1 MTVLS
6 VENAGDSL
14 KGWLCRYLYQVRP
27 GIYVGNISGKIR
39 DLIWKNIMTTPDI
52 EAALLWDNNTEQGF
66 SSKIKGDP
74 RRKIEDIEGLQWI
87 TIEKVLSHLSFKAK
101 KDTKKELICHLLETG
116 TITKVLFQDG
126 LLFPLKKRLAELM
139 RENENDVIN
148 FICFVAALHDIGKIH
163 PHFQMMIEND
173 NELLHGF
180 NIHDTQNFRHE
191 QYGEFVLKTL
201 DSPYFNSLPE
211 KRRKAAAE
219 MIALHHLGHDR
230 NNYYEP
236 WGDGSELITDIQKE
250 VVEICFKAFPFK
262 FVHTKTFFCNNGV
275 LTIISAIINF
285 SDWIA
290 SSDGVFDETQYS
302 KQDGYLKHLEEQAYR
317 FLENNYMLYIPNEYR
332 FRNVSDYN
340 AFYNIY
346 GITNKRPL
354 QDMVYENCQRS
365 KGGTLMF
372 LEAPCGEGKTVAA
385 LFAATHLNPDANGFY
400 MALPTAA
407 TSESIH
413 EEVAVLC
420 ENASPSLKLPVFNG
434 RSWLSDKDIT
444 LDRSLW
450 LAPSRQKMFYPFSV
464 GTVDQL
470 ISSVLKEKFGILRL
484 LACMGKTIIID
495 EMHAYDLYMKDA
507 LKIFLQYCGIF
518 QVSVIILSATLLTS
532 TKEELISAYTGYLP
546 EESKERKYAV
556 NGKEQIYNGKWN
568 LSNDYPLI
576 TMVTG
581 VKYRKQVS
589 IYESA
594 FDASKKQNYLYE
606 LVHLKEDDVMGDA
619 IANSALKKVENGGC
633 LAVIVNT
640 VDEAR
645 NIYRK
650 ICEIKDDDTDVFLM
664 HGRNTINNK
673 EKSVENVKK
682 LFGKDRSNR
691 PQKAIVVSTQ
701 IIEQSMDVD
710 FDFMFTELAPIDL
723 LIQRFGRYHRHEN
736 CGTIREYIKSD
747 DKISVL
753 VPNRLGIKKISMI
766 YNSYVIN
773 QTLQT
778 LEQYKDLGFHLPKD
792 TRALVESAYSSMDS
806 LSSKDIKKHFAA
818 QYKTISN
825 PKNGTF
831 DYYTAARELKSRVET
846 RYSDCE
852 TMDIA
857 IVPTDTFEAL
867 KAGNVDP
874 ELAKSIMKSNVVT
887 SVPKYLLFSDD
898 KDLFSDEQTIKAGQL
913 NGYLRNLTIYCEND
927 SGWVTGEARKMIVD
941 EVYGLVMKKEVYTK

>member
-6 VENAGDSL
+6 VESN
-14 KGWLCRYLYQVRP
+14 
-27 GIYVGNISGKIR
+27 
-39 DLIWKNIMTTPDI
+39 
-52 EAALLWDNNTEQGF
+52 
-66 SSKIKGDP
+66 
-74 RRKIEDIEGLQWI
+74 
-87 TIEKVLSHLSFKAK
+87 LSHLSFKAK
-101 KDTKKELICHLLETG
+101 MDTKKELICHLLETG
-116 TITKVLFQDG
+116 IMTKVLFQDG
-126 LLFPLKKRLAELM
+126 LLFPLKKRLADLM
-139 RENENDVIN
+139 REDENDVIN

-290 SSDGVFDETQYS
+290 SSNGVFDETQYS

-385 LFAATHLNPDANGFY
+385 LFAATHLNPDAANGFY

-413 EEVAVLC
+413 KEVAVLC
-420 ENASPSLKLPVFNG
+420 ENATPVLKLPVFNG

-495 EMHAYDLYMKDA
+495 EMHVYDLYMKEA

-546 EESKERKYAV
+546 EESKERKYV
-556 NGKEQIYNGKWN
+556 INGKEQIYKGKLN
-568 LSNDYPLI
+568 LSNNYPLI
-576 TMVTG
+576 TTVTG

-589 IYESA
+589 IFEST
-594 FDASKKQNYLYE
+594 FNASREQDYIYE
-606 LVHLKEDDVMGDA
+606 LIHLKEDDVMEDT
-619 IANSALKKVENGGC
+619 IANFALKKVENGGC

-650 ICEIKDDDTDVFLM
+650 IYEMKDDDTDIFLM
-664 HGRNTINNK
+664 HGRNTISNK

-682 LFGKDRSNR
+682 LFGKDRLNR

-723 LIQRFGRYHRHEN
+723 LIQRFGRYRRHEN
-736 CGTIREYIKSD
+736 YGTIREYIKND

-753 VPNRLGIKKISMI
+753 IPNHLDMKKTIMI
-766 YNSYVIN
+766 YDSCVIN
-773 QTLQT
+773 QTIKT
-778 LEQYKDLGFHLPKD
+778 LKQYENLGFHFPKD
-792 TRALVESAYSSMDS
+792 TRALVESAYSGMDS
-806 LSSKDIKKHFAA
+806 LSSKDIKKHFTA
-818 QYKTISN
+818 QYRTISN
-825 PKNGTF
+825 PKSGTF
-831 DYYTAARELKSRVET
+831 DYYTAVQELKSHVGT

-857 IVPTDTFEAL
+857 IVPKDSFEAL
-867 KAGNVDP
+867 KAGDVDP
-874 ELAKSIMKSNVVT
+874 ELAKSIMKSQVVT
-887 SVPKYLLFSDD
+887 SVPKYLLFSDG
-898 KDLFSDEQTIKAGQL
+898 KPLFSDEQTIEAGQL
-913 NGYLRNLTIYCEND
+913 KGYLRNLTIYCEND

>member
-1 MTVLS
+1 MSVPP
-6 VENAGDSL
+6 VEN
-14 KGWLCRYLYQVRP
+14 
-27 GIYVGNISGKIR
+27 
-39 DLIWKNIMTTPDI
+39 T
-52 EAALLWDNNTEQGF
+52 
-66 SSKIKGDP
+66 
-74 RRKIEDIEGLQWI
+74 
-87 TIEKVLSHLSFKAK
+87 LSHLSFKAK
-101 KDTKKELICHLLETG
+101 KDTIKELICHLLETG
-116 TITKVLFQDG
+116 IITKVLFQDG
-126 LLFPLKKRLAELM
+126 LLFPLKKHLAELM
-139 RENENDVIN
+139 REDENDVVN

-201 DSPYFNSLPE
+201 DSPYLNSLPE

-250 VVEICFKAFPFK
+250 VVEICFKVFPFE
-262 FVHTKTFFCNNGV
+262 FTSTKTFFCNNGV

-317 FLENNYMLYIPNEYR
+317 FLENNYMLYIPNKYR
-332 FRNVSDYN
+332 FRNVSDYD

-354 QDMVYENCQRS
+354 QDMVCENCQRS

-385 LFAATHLNPDANGFY
+385 LFAATHLNPDAANGFY

-420 ENASPSLKLPVFNG
+420 ENTSPSLKLPVFNG

-546 EESKERKYAV
+546 EEGKERKYVV
-556 NGKEQIYNGKWN
+556 NGKEQIYDGKWN
-568 LSNDYPLI
+568 LSSDYPLV
-576 TMVTG
+576 TTVTG

-589 IYESA
+589 IYEST
-594 FDASKKQNYLYE
+594 FNASKKQDYIYE
-606 LVHLKEDDVMGDA
+606 LVYLKEYEVMEDT

-645 NIYRK
+645 NIYCK

-664 HGRNTINNK
+664 HGRNTFSNK

-682 LFGKDRSNR
+682 LFGKDRLNR

-723 LIQRFGRYHRHEN
+723 LIQRFGRYRRHDDR
-736 CGTIREYIKSD
+736 GTIREYLRTD
-747 DKISVL
+747 DKVSIL
-753 VPNRLGIKKISMI
+753 IPNRDGMKKITMI
-766 YNSYVIN
+766 YDSCIIN
-773 QTLQT
+773 QTIKT
-778 LEQYKDLGFHLPKD
+778 LKQYEHLGFHLPKD
-792 TRALVESAYSSMDS
+792 TRALVESAYSGMDS
-806 LSSKDIKKHFAA
+806 LSSKDIKKHFTA
-818 QYKTISN
+818 QYRTISN
-825 PKNGTF
+825 PKSGIF
-831 DYYTAARELKSRVET
+831 GYYTDAQELKSHVGT

-857 IVPTDTFEAL
+857 IVPADTFEVL
-867 KAGNVDP
+867 KAGDVDP
-874 ELAKSIMKSNVVT
+874 ELAKSIIKNQVVT

-898 KDLFSDEQTIKAGQL
+898 GTLFFDEQTIKVGQL
-913 NGYLRNLTIYCEND
+913 KGYLRNLSIYCEND
-927 SGWVTGEARKMIVD
+927 SGWACGNTGKMTID
-941 EVYGLVMKKEVYTK
+941 ETYGLVIEKEIYVK

>member
-6 VENAGDSL
+6 VESN
-14 KGWLCRYLYQVRP
+14 
-27 GIYVGNISGKIR
+27 
-39 DLIWKNIMTTPDI
+39 
-52 EAALLWDNNTEQGF
+52 
-66 SSKIKGDP
+66 
-74 RRKIEDIEGLQWI
+74 
-87 TIEKVLSHLSFKAK
+87 LSHLSFKAK
-101 KDTKKELICHLLETG
+101 MDTKKELICHLLETG
-116 TITKVLFQDG
+116 IMTKVLFQDG
-126 LLFPLKKRLAELM
+126 LLFPLKKRLADLM
-139 RENENDVIN
+139 REDENDVIN

-385 LFAATHLNPDANGFY
+385 LFAATHLNPDAANGFY

-413 EEVAVLC
+413 KEVAVLC
-420 ENASPSLKLPVFNG
+420 ENATPVLKLPVFNG

-495 EMHAYDLYMKDA
+495 EMHAYDLYMKEA

-546 EESKERKYAV
+546 EESKERKYV
-556 NGKEQIYNGKWN
+556 INGKEQIYKGKLN

-576 TMVTG
+576 TTITG

-589 IYESA
+589 IYESI
-594 FDASKKQNYLYE
+594 FDASKKQDYLYK
-606 LVHLKEDDVMGDA
+606 LVYLKESEAMEGT
-619 IANSALKKVENGGC
+619 IANAALEKVENGGC

-673 EKSVENVKK
+673 EKSVDNVKR

-691 PQKAIVVSTQ
+691 PKKAIVVSTQ

-723 LIQRFGRYHRHEN
+723 LIQRFGRYRRHDDY
-736 CGTIREYIKSD
+736 GTIREYIKSD

-753 VPNRLGIKKISMI
+753 IPNRLCLKKTTMI
-766 YNSYVIN
+766 YDSCVIN
-773 QTLQT
+773 QTIKT
-778 LEQYKDLGFHLPKD
+778 LKLYENFGFHLPKD
-792 TRALVESAYSSMDS
+792 TRALVESAYSGMDS
-806 LSSKDIKKHFAA
+806 LSSKDIKKHFTA
-818 QYKTISN
+818 QYRTISN
-825 PKNGTF
+825 PKSGTF
-831 DYYTAARELKSRVET
+831 DYYTAVQELKSHVGT

-857 IVPTDTFEAL
+857 IVPKDSFEAL
-867 KAGNVDP
+867 KAGDVDS
-874 ELAKSIMKSNVVT
+874 ELAKSIMKSQVVT
-887 SVPKYLLFSDD
+887 SVQKYLLFSDG
-898 KDLFSDEQTIKAGQL
+898 KPLFSDEQTIEAGQL
-913 NGYLRNLTIYCEND
+913 KGYLRNLTIYCEND

>member
-6 VENAGDSL
+6 VESN
-14 KGWLCRYLYQVRP
+14 
-27 GIYVGNISGKIR
+27 
-39 DLIWKNIMTTPDI
+39 
-52 EAALLWDNNTEQGF
+52 
-66 SSKIKGDP
+66 
-74 RRKIEDIEGLQWI
+74 
-87 TIEKVLSHLSFKAK
+87 LSHLSFKAK
-101 KDTKKELICHLLETG
+101 MDTKKELICHLLETG
-116 TITKVLFQDG
+116 IMTKVLFQDG
-126 LLFPLKKRLAELM
+126 LLFPLKKRLADLM
-139 RENENDVIN
+139 REDENDVIN

-290 SSDGVFDETQYS
+290 SSNGVFDETQYS

-385 LFAATHLNPDANGFY
+385 LFAATHLNPDAANGFY

-413 EEVAVLC
+413 KEVAVLC
-420 ENASPSLKLPVFNG
+420 ENATPVLKLPVFNG

-495 EMHAYDLYMKDA
+495 EMHVYDLYMKEA

-546 EESKERKYAV
+546 EESKERKYV
-556 NGKEQIYNGKWN
+556 INGKEQIYKGKLN
-568 LSNDYPLI
+568 LSNNYPLI
-576 TMVTG
+576 TTVTG

-589 IYESA
+589 IFEST
-594 FDASKKQNYLYE
+594 FNASREQDYIYE
-606 LVHLKEDDVMGDA
+606 LIHLKEADVMEDT
-619 IANSALKKVENGGC
+619 IANFALKKVENGGC

-650 ICEIKDDDTDVFLM
+650 IYEMKDDDTDIFLM
-664 HGRNTINNK
+664 HGRNTISNK

-682 LFGKDRSNR
+682 LFGKDRLNR

-723 LIQRFGRYHRHEN
+723 LIQRFGRYRRHEN
-736 CGTIREYIKSD
+736 YGTIREYIKND

-753 VPNRLGIKKISMI
+753 IPNHLDMKKTIMI
-766 YNSYVIN
+766 YDSCVIN
-773 QTLQT
+773 QTIKT
-778 LEQYKDLGFHLPKD
+778 LKQYENLGFHFPKD
-792 TRALVESAYSSMDS
+792 TRALVESAYSGMDS
-806 LSSKDIKKHFAA
+806 LSSKDIKKHFTA
-818 QYKTISN
+818 QYRTISN
-825 PKNGTF
+825 PKSGTF
-831 DYYTAARELKSRVET
+831 DYYTAVQELKSHVGT

-857 IVPTDTFEAL
+857 IVPKDSFEAL
-867 KAGNVDP
+867 KAGDVDP
-874 ELAKSIMKSNVVT
+874 ELAKSIMKSQVVT
-887 SVPKYLLFSDD
+887 SVPKYLLFSDG
-898 KDLFSDEQTIKAGQL
+898 KPLFSDEQTIEAGQL
-913 NGYLRNLTIYCEND
+913 KGYLRNLTIYCEND

>member
-6 VENAGDSL
+6 VESN
-14 KGWLCRYLYQVRP
+14 
-27 GIYVGNISGKIR
+27 
-39 DLIWKNIMTTPDI
+39 
-52 EAALLWDNNTEQGF
+52 
-66 SSKIKGDP
+66 
-74 RRKIEDIEGLQWI
+74 
-87 TIEKVLSHLSFKAK
+87 LSHLSFKAK

-116 TITKVLFQDG
+116 TMTKVLFQDG
-126 LLFPLKKRLAELM
+126 LLSPLKKRLAELM
-139 RENENDVIN
+139 CEDENNVTN

-354 QDMVYENCQRS
+354 QDMACENCQQS

-385 LFAATHLNPDANGFY
+385 LFAATHLNPDAANGFY

-413 EEVAVLC
+413 KEVAVLC
-420 ENASPSLKLPVFNG
+420 ENATPALKLPVFNG

-464 GTVDQL
+464 GTIDQL

-546 EESKERKYAV
+546 EENKERKYTV
-556 NGKEQIYNGKWN
+556 NGEEQIYNGKWN
-568 LSNDYPLI
+568 LSSDYPCA
-576 TMVTG
+576 TTVTG

-589 IYESA
+589 IYEST

-606 LVHLKEDDVMGDA
+606 LVHLKEDDVMEDA

-640 VDEAR
+640 VDEAC

-650 ICEIKDDDTDVFLM
+650 VCEMKSEGIDVFLM
-664 HGRNTINNK
+664 HGRNTISNK
-673 EKSVENVKK
+673 EKSVENIKK

-723 LIQRFGRYHRHEN
+723 LIQRFGRYRRHDDY
-736 CGTIREYIKSD
+736 GTIRKYLRTD
-747 DKISVL
+747 DKISIL
-753 VPNRLGIKKISMI
+753 IPNRDGMKKITMI
-766 YNSYVIN
+766 YDSCVIN

-792 TRALVESAYSSMDS
+792 TRALVESAYSGMDL

-818 QYKTISN
+818 QYRTISN
-825 PKNGTF
+825 PKSGTF
-831 DYYTAARELKSRVET
+831 DYYTETRELKSHVET
-846 RYSDCE
+846 RYSDRE

-857 IVPTDTFEAL
+857 IVPKNIFEAL
-867 KAGNVDP
+867 KTGNTDP
-874 ELAKSIMKSNVVT
+874 ELAKSIMKNQVVT
-887 SVPKYLLFSDD
+887 STPKYLLFSD
-898 KDLFSDEQTIKAGQL
+898 EQTIEAGQL
-913 NGYLRNLTIYCEND
+913 KGYLRNLTIYCEND
-927 SGWVTGEARKMIVD
+927 SGWVTVEAGKMIVD
-941 EVYGLVMKKEVYTK
+941 EVYGLVIERKVTRNNS